1 MKNTSAYHPRTR
13 IGVAKGPKMLAGRT
27 LIPLL
32 SLALAVLFTT
42 CFAPGFAQE
51 IQRAQK
57 ESEQPSEADKLRS
70 TAIMIDA
77 IQQKMLGNITR
88 AKNLFYEAAEKDPG
102 NDAAFYELS
111 KIYAS
116 ENNLPDARKYIW
128 KAIEIDPRNPEY
140 QLVLADIYLLSDDL
154 PAATAIYEQLAQDD
168 PENIGYHRNLKNAY
182 LYLGEFEKAIAVIS
196 HLQTLT
202 GFSRELSIQKQRILL
217 ETGKYEEAIA
227 EAEQMIRLF
236 PDEILFYE
244 ILGELYMETGQADKA
259 KEVYYQM
266 LEEDP
271 ENYMARLM
279 LSDVYLQENAYDK
292 AFEHLQEALYA
303 PEMSI
308 ERKARIIYSYFYW
321 AEETPELLEQAIRL
335 SEIMLEVHA
344 DEAETYL
351 IQGDLLMQR
360 NEREKARDMY
370 LQSLQIN
377 PSNLEVWQMVVSLGL
392 QIGDYEGML
401 KHSEMALEYFLEQ
414 PLLFLFNGLANLQLK
429 NYQDAAS
436 SLEYGLMLIV
446 DDEEMEADFLTML
459 GDVYYFLNEYDESFR
474 KYEKA
479 LSLNPQNATAL
490 NNFSYHLALQGTRL
504 DEALKMS
511 QKSLEHDPDNAA
523 FLDTFGWIHYKKG
536 NYREAEVWIRKALD
550 ASEEPGAT
558 ILEHYG
564 DVLYK
569 LGQKDDALRYWEKA
583 EEAGNGSDF
592 LNKKIRDRT
601 LYE

>member
-1 MKNTSAYHPRTR
+1 
-13 IGVAKGPKMLAGRT
+13 
-27 LIPLL
+27 
-32 SLALAVLFTT
+32 
-42 CFAPGFAQE
+42 
-51 IQRAQK
+51 
-57 ESEQPSEADKLRS
+57 
-70 TAIMIDA
+70 MIDA

-88 AKNLFYEAAEKDPG
+88 AKSLFYEAAEKDPG
-102 NDAAFYELS
+102 NDAAYYELS

-128 KAIEIDPRNPEY
+128 KAIEIDARNPEY
-140 QLVLADIYLLSDDL
+140 QLVLADIYLLSNDL

-182 LYLGEFEKAIAVIS
+182 LYLGEYEKALAVIS

-236 PDEILFYE
+236 PEEILFYE

-259 KEVYYQM
+259 KEIYYQM
-266 LEEDP
+266 IDEDP
-271 ENYMARLM
+271 ENFMARLM
-279 LSDVYLQENAYDK
+279 LSDVYLQQNEYEK
-292 AFEHLQEALYA
+292 AFVHLQEALYA

-321 AEETPELLEQAIRL
+321 AEESPELLDQAIRL

-370 LQSLQIN
+370 LESLQIN

-459 GDVYYFLNEYDESFR
+459 GDVYYFLDEYDESFR

-479 LSLNPQNATAL
+479 LALNPRNATAL
-490 NNFSYHLALQGTRL
+490 NNFSYHLAVQGERL
-504 DEALKMS
+504 DEALLMS
-511 QKSLEHDPDNAA
+511 QKSLEQDPGNAA

-536 NYREAEVWIRKALD
+536 NYREAEKWIKKALE
-550 ASEEPGAT
+550 ASDEPGAT

-569 LGQKDDALRYWEKA
+569 LGRKDDAFSYWEKA

-592 LNKKIRDRT
+592 LHKKIKDRT